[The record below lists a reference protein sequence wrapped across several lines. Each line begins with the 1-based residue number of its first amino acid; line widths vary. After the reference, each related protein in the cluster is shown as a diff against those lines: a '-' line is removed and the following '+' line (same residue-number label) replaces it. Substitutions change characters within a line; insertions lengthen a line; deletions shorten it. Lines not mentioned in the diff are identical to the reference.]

1 MFYGFC
7 SCFML
12 SFKVTSLLLWS
23 FWRSCPFQP
32 LQWREWMSFSFQTPE
47 EGTQAWFGA
56 DSRSAIISWRPEW
69 LEEWSVLHKMSVGD
83 PVLDEGD
90 SEGGLVSWEETA
102 KGVDYRRCAQLLSF
116 PLRWLWHHH
125 SDTKGPLEQ
134 GLKSSEFYILY
145 VTSSSVILPDFI
157 VKP

>member
-145 VTSSSVILPDFI
+145 VTSSSVVLPDFI